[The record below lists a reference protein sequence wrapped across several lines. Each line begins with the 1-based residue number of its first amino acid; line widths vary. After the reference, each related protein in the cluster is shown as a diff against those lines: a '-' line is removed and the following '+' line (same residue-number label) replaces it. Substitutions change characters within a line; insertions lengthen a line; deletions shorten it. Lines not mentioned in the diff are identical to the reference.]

1 MALEERIF
9 HIDDECYLFYLGS
22 DRDDDRP
29 FARIGNS
36 IKLTGNVISNI
47 SSIIIT
53 DSITGDPLL
62 EPVNINPDNI
72 NALRYVGDKKT
83 VQNYLNFIHNYNVR
97 NGHISSLEGLKQNH
111 DRAEVLFYKD
121 GNIRLLYNQMLLF
134 DLKRAEKDDLHFNE
148 NANRLKGI
156 LGKNTLRYRQ
166 EDFNNAGFF
175 VEGNSFLIFEKQKIT
190 AFGLPERYFET
201 LVSHGIDPDLIE
213 TIVSDSVTGSLVQ
226 LLKRKQ
232 VKAERIRILT
242 ENVTVMKSAVQLFR
256 GGQHNPVKAEIEE
269 LTADGKKR
277 SAGFS
282 IEKNPTGYNLNHSRI
297 PFGLFLP
304 RGKTRPAEG
313 KMIVDPVNMVM
324 IPPAASSLK
333 GTVPLF
339 NGIPY
344 IFSGNMNDTVFYQPD
359 PYL

>member
-111 DRAEVLFYKD
+111 DRAE
-121 GNIRLLYNQMLLF
+121 
-134 DLKRAEKDDLHFNE
+134 
-148 NANRLKGI
+148 
-156 LGKNTLRYRQ
+156 
-166 EDFNNAGFF
+166 AGRRC
-175 VEGNSFLIFEKQKIT
+175 SFT
-190 AFGLPERYFET
+190 R
-201 LVSHGIDPDLIE
+201 
-213 TIVSDSVTGSLVQ
+213 TGTS
-226 LLKRKQ
+226 
-232 VKAERIRILT
+232 
-242 ENVTVMKSAVQLFR
+242 
-256 GGQHNPVKAEIEE
+256 
-269 LTADGKKR
+269 
-277 SAGFS
+277 GFS
-282 IEKNPTGYNLNHSRI
+282 TIKCFCST
-297 PFGLFLP
+297 
-304 RGKTRPAEG
+304 
-313 KMIVDPVNMVM
+313 
-324 IPPAASSLK
+324 
-333 GTVPLF
+333 
-339 NGIPY
+339 
-344 IFSGNMNDTVFYQPD
+344 
-359 PYL
+359 